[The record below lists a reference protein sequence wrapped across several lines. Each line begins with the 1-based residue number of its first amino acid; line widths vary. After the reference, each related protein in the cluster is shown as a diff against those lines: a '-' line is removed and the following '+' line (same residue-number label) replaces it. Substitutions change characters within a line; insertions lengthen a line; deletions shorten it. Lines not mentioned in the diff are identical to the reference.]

1 MLCLE
6 TLLTSD
12 VLQRKDGISG
22 DHVHHLCEILLFQ
35 IAKEVGMQNSVMT
48 EKNYCTRF
56 CYSDQLRL
64 KFSNT
69 GFYPPNTASAEI
81 NLTVGIHI
89 LQASTSTSCSIFPG
103 MKKRNEKFLEIF
115 QEHPTASSI
124 CGCM

>member
-1 MLCLE
+1 M
-6 TLLTSD
+6 SD

-22 DHVHHLCEILLFQ
+22 DHMHHLCEALLFQ
-35 IAKEVGMQNSVMT
+35 MAKEVGTQNSVMK
-48 EKNYCTRF
+48 EKNDCTRF
-56 CYSDQLRL
+56 CYSDQLGL

-103 MKKRNEKFLEIF
+103 MKKKKNEKVLEIF
-115 QEHPTASSI
+115 QEHPTASSR
-124 CGCM
+124 CWSM